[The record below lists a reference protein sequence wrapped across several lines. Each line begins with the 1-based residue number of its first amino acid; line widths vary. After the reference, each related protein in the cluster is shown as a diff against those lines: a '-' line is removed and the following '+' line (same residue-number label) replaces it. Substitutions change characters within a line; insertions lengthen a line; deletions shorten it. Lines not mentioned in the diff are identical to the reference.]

1 MSTIVLANQAVMTTP
16 RPKLTPDLTFLTS
29 VTYVLIC
36 NMPILDDKQIWT
48 HMTTQVVNTKQ
59 YWPLQDLSWPRIWHS
74 WPQLPMLWYATCPY
88 LMTNWFEHLWPPY
101 YGPPKLSWPLQDLNL
116 PWIWHSWPQIPKL
129 WYTNAILDIQIWTPM
144 TTLVMTPQAVMTNP
158 WPELTQGLTFLTSN
172 TYA

>member
-1 MSTIVLANQAVMTTP
+1 MTNLVRTTQVGMTTPRPKLTPVLTFLTLIAYVMICNVPILDDILIWQPMSTIVLANQAVMTTP

-36 NMPILDDKQIWT
+36 NMPILDDNQIWT

-116 PWIWHSWPQIPKL
+116 P
-129 WYTNAILDIQIWTPM
+129 LD
-144 TTLVMTPQAVMTNP
+144 
-158 WPELTQGLTFLTSN
+158 LTFLTPN
-172 TYA
+172 T